1 MSTLMQSMLGTT
13 MLIIGGI
20 KTWLHMGTVPILSLP
35 TCNGKTLEIAVG
47 SSSWFEQAHCWG
59 CYMFTAGIGVTL
71 FVAFQRFQKRRSVA
85 LRTD

>member
-1 MSTLMQSMLGTT
+1 MSTLMQSMLGAV

-47 SSSWFEQAHCWG
+47 GSSWFEQAHCWG
-59 CYMFTAGIGVTL
+59 CYMFAAGLGVIL

-85 LRTD
+85 LRMD